1 MSTANFRV
9 YLDSTPASEEQLE
22 LFSEIRVDQAIGMA
36 SEAEMQIDIGVDND
50 GLWETMEEDFIQPF
64 SRVRIEVRVDEND
77 YIPLIDGP
85 IVGQNFELDSAPA
98 QSSLV
103 LVVHDDS
110 VLLNQDEEV
119 ELYEDQSPDQ
129 IATSL
134 FQQYGLTAD
143 TDSVTSPSGEMTRY
157 LMRRG
162 TPMHFLREMA
172 RRHGMHVYVEPGGS
186 PGSSRGIFKFPQL
199 LSGDYPEL
207 LLLGAD
213 RNINKFSARF
223 DGLRPLK
230 ASAFSVDITNQ
241 EVLSSETDQS
251 SIDAQ
256 GDSPVHELLEV
267 PTTLLA
273 RTREDTVDLDAATT
287 AAVDHSSWSY
297 SAKAEVSMDNYEG
310 VLAPYRTIT
319 VVGAGGYLSG
329 EWLISQVR
337 HTISNNGYAQS
348 FSLLRNARSAGAGG
362 GDGLLGGVF

>member
-1 MSTANFRV
+1 MSIANFRI

-36 SEAEMQIDIGVDND
+36 SEAEIQIDIGVDSD
-50 GLWETMEEDFIQPF
+50 GLWEVLEEDFVQPF
-64 SRVRIEVRVDEND
+64 SRVRIEVRVDENE

-85 IVGQNFELDSAPA
+85 IVGQNFELDSAPS
-98 QSSLV
+98 QSNLV

-110 VLLNQDEEV
+110 VLLNQNEEV

-134 FQQYGLTAD
+134 FQQYGLSAD
-143 TDSVTSPSGEMTRY
+143 TDSVSSPSGSLSRY

-162 TPMHFLREMA
+162 TPMQFLREMA
-172 RRHGMHVYVEPGGS
+172 RRHGMFVYVEPDDS
-186 PGSSRGIFKFPQL
+186 PGSSKGIFKFPQL
-199 LSGDYPEL
+199 ESGDYPEL

-230 ASAFSVDITNQ
+230 ASAFNVDITNQ
-241 EVLSSETDQS
+241 QVLSSETEQS
-251 SIDAQ
+251 TVDAQ
-256 GDSPVHELLEV
+256 GDTPVHELVEV

-273 RTREDTVDLDAATT
+273 RTREDTIDLDAATA

-297 SAKAEVSMDNYEG
+297 SAKAEVSMDNYAG
-310 VLAPYRTIT
+310 VLAPYRTIA
-319 VVGAGGYLSG
+319 VVGAGGHLSG

-337 HTISNNGYAQS
+337 HTINDMSYSQA
-348 FSLLRNARSAGAGG
+348 FTLRRNARSAGSSG
-362 GDGLLGGVF
+362 GDSLLAGVF

>member
-1 MSTANFRV
+1 MPIANFRL
-9 YLDSTPASEEQLE
+9 YLDSTPATEEQLE

-36 SEAEMQIDIGVDND
+36 SEAEMQIDIGVDSD
-50 GLWETMEEDFIQPF
+50 GLWETLEDDFIQPF
-64 SRVRIEVRVDEND
+64 SRIRVEVRVDENN

-98 QSSLV
+98 QSNLV

-110 VLLNQDEEV
+110 VLLNQDEQV
-119 ELYEDQSPDQ
+119 ELYENQSPDQ
-129 IATSL
+129 IATNL

-143 TDSVTSPSGEMTRY
+143 TDSVTSPSGSLTRY

-162 TPMHFLREMA
+162 TPMQFLREMA
-172 RRHGMHVYVEPGGS
+172 RRNGMFVYVEPDDS
-186 PGSSRGIFKFPQL
+186 PGSSKGIFKFPQL
-199 LSGDYPEL
+199 QSGDYPEL

-213 RNINKFSARF
+213 RNINKFSVRF

-230 ASAFSVDITNQ
+230 ASAFNVDITNQ

-251 SIDAQ
+251 TIDAQ
-256 GDSPVHELLEV
+256 GDTPVHELIEV

-273 RTREDTVDLDAATT
+273 RTREDTVDLDAATA

-297 SAKAEVSMDNYEG
+297 SAKAEVSMENYAG

-319 VVGAGGYLSG
+319 VVGAGGHLSG
-329 EWLISQVR
+329 EWLISQVH
-337 HTISNNGYAQS
+337 HTINNTSYAQS
-348 FSLLRNARSAGAGG
+348 FTLRRNARSAGASAGN
-362 GDGLLGGVF
+362 GLLGRVF